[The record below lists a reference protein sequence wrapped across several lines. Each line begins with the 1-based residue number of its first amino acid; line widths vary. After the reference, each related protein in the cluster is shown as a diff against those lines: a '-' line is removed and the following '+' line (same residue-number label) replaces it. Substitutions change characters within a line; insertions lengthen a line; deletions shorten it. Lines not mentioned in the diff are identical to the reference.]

1 VTDLTRSDYA
11 SVYGPTTGDR
21 VRLGDTDLVVEV
33 EADDTAPGSEPA
45 IGFAK
50 TVREGQLVSGSIT
63 PDDALDIAITNVV
76 VIDAALGIRKT
87 AIGIKDG
94 RITAVGRAGNPDT
107 MDGVVVPLSSST
119 GVVPGDGLIATAGA
133 IDSHVHLLGPQVVPA
148 ALTGGT
154 TTLVAMGY
162 GAAFDLGIN
171 PRYNF
176 DRLLDAWRAAPLNL
190 LPLAR
195 ASSSDEGVLEQLLA
209 LGAGGFKVHEDV
221 GAYPELV
228 DAALTVADRH
238 DVQLALHADG
248 IGESATLEET
258 LAAIGGRGV
267 HFYHVEGCGG
277 GPVDLL
283 EAVGLPNV
291 LPSSTNP
298 TFPFGTTAA
307 AEHEDMIR
315 TVHRLHPRFEN
326 DLAASRGR
334 IREWTMAAESV
345 LHDLG
350 AISMTSSDSMGMGRI
365 GEVTRRTWQ
374 LAHVMKRAGG
384 EETRN
389 DNERVL
395 RYVAKLTINPARTH
409 GIAHEVG
416 SLEPGKLADVVLW
429 RPAFFGAK
437 PQLVLKGGFG
447 AWAPLGSGS
456 GSTRIGEPLVYGGL
470 FGAHGAAPGELAA
483 IFSSAAGA
491 ARVRER
497 WPGHV
502 GVVRDARSVRKA
514 DMVHNAATP
523 EVRVDPEAQRVLI
536 DGEPVKLEPARELPL
551 NWTYFLS

>member
-1 VTDLTRSDYA
+1 LELTRTDYA
-11 SVYGPTTGDR
+11 SLYGPTAGDR

-33 EADDTAPGSEPA
+33 EADDTAPGSEPLV
-45 IGFAK
+45 GFAK
-50 TVREGQLVSGSIT
+50 TVREGQLASGRIR
-63 PDDALDIAITNVV
+63 PGEALDIAITNVV
-76 VIDAALGIRKT
+76 VIDAVLGIRKT
-87 AIGIKDG
+87 SIGVKDG
-94 RITAVGRAGNPDT
+94 RIVTVGRAGNPDT
-107 MDGVVVPLSSST
+107 MDGVAVPLSSST
-119 GVVPGDGLIATAGA
+119 GIVPGDGLIATAGA
-133 IDSHVHLLGPQVVPA
+133 IDSHVHLLGPQIVPA
-148 ALTGGT
+148 ALSGGT

-162 GAAFDLGIN
+162 GGAFDLGIG
-171 PRYNF
+171 PRHNF
-176 DRLLDAWRAAPLNL
+176 DRLLDAWRFAPLNL

-195 ASSSDEGVLEQLLA
+195 ASSSDPGVLEELLA

-228 DAALTVADRH
+228 DAALTVAERR

-258 LAAIGGRGV
+258 IAAIAGRGV
-267 HFYHVEGCGG
+267 HLYHVEGCGG

-283 EAVGLPNV
+283 ETVGLPNV

-298 TFPFGTTAA
+298 TFPFGVTAA
-307 AEHEDMIR
+307 AEHEVMIR

-326 DLAASRGR
+326 DLVAARRR
-334 IREWTMAAESV
+334 IREWTMAAESA

-374 LAHVMKRAGG
+374 LAHVMKHAGG

-389 DNERVL
+389 DNARVL
-395 RYVAKLTINPARTH
+395 RYLAKLTINPALAH

-416 SLEPGKLADVVLW
+416 SLEPGRLADVVLW

-437 PQLVLKGGFG
+437 PQLVLKAGFG
-447 AWAPLGSGS
+447 AWGPLGSGS

-470 FGAHGAAPGELAA
+470 FGAVGAAPSALTA

-491 ARVRER
+491 DRVRER

-502 GVVRDARSVRKA
+502 GVVRGVRSVRKA
-514 DMVHNAATP
+514 DMVRNTATP
-523 EVRVDPEAQRVLI
+523 EVRVDPDAQRVLI
-536 DGEPVKLEPARELPL
+536 DGKPVTLEPAHELPL
-551 NWTYFLS
+551 NHPYFLA